1 MTTGTEPETP
11 TAQSKEFTLTIES
24 HSGRETSIT
33 VSLTKN
39 QASDMTYGT
48 ATHEGGRMES
58 LREQAQSTVQ
68 VNLNL
73 DGLMDSSLILM
84 GRSDTLKIKLPLL
97 LSISPVI
104 QSPQLKF
111 PFVLDSDP
119 FSHKAED
126 VFDTTPDEEY
136 TPGEYDP

>member
-1 MTTGTEPETP
+1 
-11 TAQSKEFTLTIES
+11 
-24 HSGRETSIT
+24 
-33 VSLTKN
+33 
-39 QASDMTYGT
+39 
-48 ATHEGGRMES
+48 MES